1 MTMMPCD
8 EAMGLLVSGEIE
20 EEARAGLEE
29 HLRSCAACGRD
40 ADRVRE
46 AFRALTSDA
55 DAPPDPG
62 PVYWSAF
69 GRRLRDR
76 IALSKRRSRLQA
88 LLPLAAAAVLVVGLA
103 VVLHRQE
110 VRERPS
116 GRAGRETAPARTIPA
131 GPIEGEAEAVLRRA
145 ASEEEGRRE
154 IEAILD
160 EVAPG
165 DPLELEDALGSLSPE
180 DSERLTKEL

>member
-1 MTMMPCD
+1 MMRCD
-8 EAMGLLVSGEIE
+8 EAMGLLVSGEID

-29 HLRSCAACGRD
+29 HLRSCAACARD

-46 AFRALTSDA
+46 AFRVLTSDA
-55 DAPPDPG
+55 DDPPDPG
-62 PVYWSAF
+62 PVYWNAF
-69 GRRLRDR
+69 GRRLRNR
-76 IALSKRRSRLQA
+76 IVLSKRRSRLRT
-88 LLPLAAAAVLVVGLA
+88 LLPLAAAAALVVGLA
-103 VVLHRQE
+103 VVLYRPE
-110 VRERPS
+110 VREHPS
-116 GRAGRETAPARTIPA
+116 ALAGRETAPARTIRA
-131 GPIEGEAEAVLRRA
+131 GPVEGEAEAVLRRA

-165 DPLELEDALGSLSPE
+165 DPLELEDALGTLSPE

>member
-1 MTMMPCD
+1 MMRCD
-8 EAMGLLVSGEIE
+8 EAMGLLVSGEID

-29 HLRSCAACGRD
+29 HLRSCAACARD

-46 AFRALTSDA
+46 AFRVLTSDA
-55 DAPPDPG
+55 GDPHDPG
-62 PVYWSAF
+62 PVYWNAF

-76 IALSKRRSRLQA
+76 IVLSKRRSRLRT
-88 LLPLAAAAVLVVGLA
+88 LLPLAAAAALVVGLA
-103 VVLHRQE
+103 VVLYRPE
-110 VRERPS
+110 VREHPS
-116 GRAGRETAPARTIPA
+116 ALAGRTAPALTIPA
-131 GPIEGEAEAVLRRA
+131 GPVEGEAEAVLRRA
-145 ASEEEGRRE
+145 VSEDEGRRE

-165 DPLELEDALGSLSPE
+165 DPLELEDALGTLSSE